1 MNNTTFQKQASPVGN
16 VIGATFGGLG
26 GAGLGAAT
34 GGLLTSLLGG
44 NRDQQVWGLLGGGLA
59 GGIGGGI
66 LGAKGVSRALER
78 QQESSPGWED
88 DLMNAADQVQDSM
101 KREGLDRALSPDAYR
116 KEFERRFNSSFDA
129 DLDQTQKAFL
139 QRYIGKKSA
148 SCRYSAAQMLGLP
161 GRFS

>member
-1 MNNTTFQKQASPVGN
+1 MNNTTFRKQADLVGSA
-16 VIGATFGGLG
+16 IGAGVGGLG

-66 LGAKGVSRALER
+66 LGAKGIGRALER
-78 QQESSPGWED
+78 LKPSPGYED
-88 DLMNAADQVQDSM
+88 DIMHTADQVQDSM
-101 KREGLDRALSPDAYR
+101 KREGLDRTLSPDAYR

-139 QRYIGKKSA
+139 QRYVSKKSA
-148 SCRYSAAQMLGLP
+148 SVQSGIGFRFLGY
-161 GRFS
+161 